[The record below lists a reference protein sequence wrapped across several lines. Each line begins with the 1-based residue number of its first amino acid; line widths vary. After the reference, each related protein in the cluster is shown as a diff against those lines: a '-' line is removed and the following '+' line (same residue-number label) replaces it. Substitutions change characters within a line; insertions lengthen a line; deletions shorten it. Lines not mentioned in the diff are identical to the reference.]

1 MKMFAKVQGLK
12 RSKGIMKDTGK
23 PYDSTT
29 VYVEFPFARDS
40 PDMRGS
46 ATEPLKFGTSEN
58 FEKFNDIPI
67 PFDAEIDIEVQ
78 TNGNRVQ
85 NVIVHMQPVR
95 AAKNDLEKVAK

>member
-12 RSKGIMKDTGK
+12 RSKGVMNDTGK
-23 PYDSTT
+23 AYDSTT
-29 VYVEFPFARDS
+29 VYVEFPFARNN

-58 FEKFNDIPI
+58 FEKFNGITL
-67 PFDAEIDIEVQ
+67 PFDAEIDIEVE

-85 NVIVHMQPVR
+85 NVIVDIQPVR
-95 AAKNDLEKVAK
+95 AAKNDLEKAVK

>member
-12 RSKGIMKDTGK
+12 RSKGVMNDTGK
-23 PYDSTT
+23 AYDSTT
-29 VYVEFPFARDS
+29 VYVEFPFARGN

-46 ATEPLKFGTSEN
+46 ATEPMKFGTSEN
-58 FEKFNDIPI
+58 FEKFNGIPL

-85 NVIVHMQPVR
+85 NVIVDIQPVR
-95 AAKNDLEKVAK
+95 ASNNAPEKVVK